1 LHYLKVRGD
10 DEIIDNCDNPRIV
23 PLTKFNRFLNG
34 FCSGPVEE
42 QRRRLKK
49 RLTQGK
55 LGVIF
60 LDGPFFMLSFF
71 HALFLHHP
79 SANIAVAK
87 RLVRS
92 VSLTF

>member
-1 LHYLKVRGD
+1 MTIETDRDKLRV
-10 DEIIDNCDNPRIV
+10 V
-23 PLTKFNRFLNG
+23 SLTKFNQFTGG
-34 FCSGPVEE
+34 FCLGPVEE
-42 QRRRLKK
+42 RRRRLKK
-49 RLTQGK
+49 RPTQGK

-92 VSLTF
+92 VSLTC

>member
-1 LHYLKVRGD
+1 MTIETDRDKLRV
-10 DEIIDNCDNPRIV
+10 V
-23 PLTKFNRFLNG
+23 SLTKFNHIFNG
-34 FCSGPVEE
+34 FCLGPVEE
-42 QRRRLKK
+42 RRRRLKK
-49 RLTQGK
+49 RPTQGK
-55 LGVIF
+55 LRAVF

-92 VSLTF
+92 VLLTC

>member
-1 LHYLKVRGD
+1 MTIETD
-10 DEIIDNCDNPRIV
+10 CDNLRV
-23 PLTKFNRFLNG
+23 VFLTKFNHFIFG
-34 FCSGPVEE
+34 FYLGPVEE
-42 QRRRLKK
+42 RRRRLKK
-49 RLTQGK
+49 RPTQGK

-71 HALFLHHP
+71 HSLFLHLP

-92 VSLTF
+92 VSLTC

>member
-1 LHYLKVRGD
+1 MTIETDRDKLRV
-10 DEIIDNCDNPRIV
+10 V
-23 PLTKFNRFLNG
+23 SLTKFNHIFIG
-34 FCSGPVEE
+34 FCLGPVEE
-42 QRRRLKK
+42 RRRRLTK
-49 RLTQGK
+49 RPTQGK
-55 LGVIF
+55 LRAVF

-92 VSLTF
+92 VLLTC